1 MKNLRYL
8 LGLVVLSTLTFPAM
22 SAPKPLNVLATLHP
36 LALIAAS
43 TVPLEQLEVLVPAGM
58 TPHDFSLRPS
68 DIDRLQNADIIFWAG
83 PEAEPYLRGF
93 AKRWPDKHWINLA
106 IYRQEG
112 QSDDPHVWFSTVI
125 ALAAQADLAA
135 LLGHD
140 NSEFAQSV
148 AASVQFSEE
157 QLQGLQQRGF
167 FVFHRA
173 YDHWVSERGLLQL
186 GAFTLSP
193 EQKPGIRTLQAMR
206 DQLANGEVVCVFS
219 EPEYTPALVDSVVG
233 DLPVNR
239 AELDPLGSHIS
250 VTKDGYARFLD
261 DMAMRARACLEPREN

>member
-8 LGLVVLSTLTFPAM
+8 LGFVVLSTLTFPAM

-43 TVPLEQLEVLVPAGM
+43 TVAPSQLEVLVPAGM

-83 PEAEPYLRGF
+83 PEAEPYLQGF

-106 IYRQEG
+106 TYRKEG
-112 QSDDPHVWFSTVI
+112 QSDDPHLWFSTSVVV
-125 ALAAQADLAA
+125 AAQAELAA
-135 LLGHD
+135 LLGHSND
-140 NSEFAQSV
+140 EFIQSV
-148 AASVQFSEE
+148 AAAVTYSDE

-193 EQKPGIRTLQAMR
+193 EQKPGIRTLQTMR
-206 DQLANGEVVCVFS
+206 EQLANGQVVCVFS
-219 EPEYTPALVDSVVG
+219 EPEFTPALVDSVVG
-233 DLPVNR
+233 DLPVQR

-261 DMAMRARACLEPREN
+261 DMATRARACLKSREN